1 MPAALVLAAAA
12 AVSACES
19 ENALDTNL
27 ITVESLSDL
36 LSFSV
41 NGLDNVTGG
50 VQYLWPMTGGQA
62 VVDVTE
68 SINSGSAI
76 IQIRDGGNVV
86 RYQEDA
92 RDAVDST
99 TAPGAQGLWQVSI
112 VLTKVT
118 GGFSFTASRLDT
130 MSTP

>member
-12 AVSACES
+12 VLAACES
-19 ENALDTNL
+19 ENALDENL
-27 ITVESLSDL
+27 ITVETLSDL

-41 NGLDNVTGG
+41 NGLDNMTGG

-62 VVDVTE
+62 VVDVTQAI
-68 SINSGSAI
+68 SSGTAI
-76 IQIRDGGNVV
+76 IQIRDGGGVV

-92 RDAVDST
+92 RDAVDSV
-99 TAPGAQGLWQVSI
+99 TAPGAQGFWQVSV

-118 GGFSFTASRLDT
+118 GEFSFTASRLDT
-130 MSTP
+130 ISTP